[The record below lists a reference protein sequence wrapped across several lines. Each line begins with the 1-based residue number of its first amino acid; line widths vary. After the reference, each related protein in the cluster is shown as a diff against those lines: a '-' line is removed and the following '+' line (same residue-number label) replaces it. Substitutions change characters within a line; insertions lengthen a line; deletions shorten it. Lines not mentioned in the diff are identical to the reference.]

1 MEDDNIESLRKPV
14 GITKP
19 KCRLM
24 LICQPTNNHITEY
37 TGIALKR
44 NVPPFM
50 RTASKPKHVRKR
62 KRRCYFQNCTNT
74 SDNCEI
80 INHGC
85 SLYRNEVRIRNNT
98 LRRNNFAKHK
108 ALKNANQDFATDNYL
123 KNVNYMKTVS
133 FLDDYVTPA
142 TVEKGKL
149 KFIWECPFLN
159 VVVHQCI
166 NYCQFSPFSNF
177 FPTFRFVFFRNKG
190 QRHLH
195 CISALDIVGQNLS
208 P

>member
-85 SLYRNEVRIRNNT
+85 SLHRNEVRIRNNT

-142 TVEKGKL
+142 AVEKGKL
-149 KFIWECPFLN
+149 IGLTSTMTLPYMCFKKFGVAFLPN
-159 VVVHQCI
+159 CVDI
-166 NYCQFSPFSNF
+166 DNESYNKFKDYC
-177 FPTFRFVFFRNKG
+177 KG
-190 QRHLH
+190 KKSMFQ
-195 CISALDIVGQNLS
+195 
-208 P
+208 